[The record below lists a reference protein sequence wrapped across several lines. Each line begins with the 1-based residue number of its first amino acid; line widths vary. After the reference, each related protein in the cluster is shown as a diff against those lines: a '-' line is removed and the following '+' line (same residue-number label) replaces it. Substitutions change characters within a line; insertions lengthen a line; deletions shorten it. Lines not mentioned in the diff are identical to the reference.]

1 MSAVDTSLFTP
12 ELVFFDFEAADREEF
27 FAKLGDELKSRGYV
41 KDTWYEAIT
50 TREKNYPTG
59 LACEAVQVAI
69 PHTDPEHLE
78 KPYIAVIRPKSP
90 VDFEPMGGIGD
101 TVHAELIIN
110 LGLLAHANDQVAV
123 LQALMMVFMDD
134 AAVADVLAQT
144 TPEGMVETMVKYCSR
159 EQ

>member
-27 FAKLGDELKSRGYV
+27 FAKLGEELKSRGYV
-41 KDTWYEAIT
+41 KDTWHEAIT

-90 VDFEPMGGIGD
+90 VDFELMGGIGD
-101 TVHAELIIN
+101 TVHAELVIN

-144 TPEGMVETMVKYCSR
+144 TPEGMVETMVKYCGR

>member
-12 ELVFFDFEAADREEF
+12 ELVFFDFEAADRDEF
-27 FAKLGDELKSRGYV
+27 FTKLGDELKARGYI
-41 KDTWYEAIT
+41 KDTWHEAIT

-78 KPYIAVIRPKSP
+78 KPYIAVIRPKNP
-90 VDFEPMGGIGD
+90 VDF
-101 TVHAELIIN
+101 AELIIN

-134 AAVADVLAQT
+134 AAVADVMSQT
-144 TPEGMVETMVKYCSR
+144 TPEGMVETMVKYCGR

>member
-59 LACEAVQVAI
+59 LACEAVQVA
-69 PHTDPEHLE
+69 
-78 KPYIAVIRPKSP
+78 
-90 VDFEPMGGIGD
+90 
-101 TVHAELIIN
+101 
-110 LGLLAHANDQVAV
+110 V

-144 TPEGMVETMVKYCSR
+144 TPEGMVETMVKYCGR